1 MAPKPKDSEAG
12 NSDMAEQPWST
23 SCKWKYESS
32 QFNRK
37 KSYAE
42 VVKIYGKNV
51 HESVKKEKET
61 LVDFA
66 VAPQTAKVTATV
78 YDKYLVKTG
87 MTLKLW

>member
-1 MAPKPKDSEAG
+1 MKI
-12 NSDMAEQPWST
+12 
-23 SCKWKYESS
+23 WKFS
-32 QFNRK
+32 QE

-78 YDKYLVKTG
+78 YGKYLVKTG
-87 MTLKLW
+87 KALKLW